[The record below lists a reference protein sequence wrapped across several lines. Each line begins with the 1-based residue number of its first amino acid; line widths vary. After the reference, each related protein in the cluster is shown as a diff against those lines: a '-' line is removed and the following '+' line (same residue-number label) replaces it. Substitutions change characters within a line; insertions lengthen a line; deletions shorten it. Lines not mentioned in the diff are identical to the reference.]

1 MGFRWWWE
9 AAKHNG
15 ESKGCVSS
23 LPSAEDPFTLTLLLP
38 QQPKSW
44 VSSGF
49 NRHPGSAGQ
58 DHMLPLVDPMYSL
71 HKKKI
76 FAHLQ
81 LSVHVG
87 AR

>member
-1 MGFRWWWE
+1 M
-9 AAKHNG
+9 AKHNS

-49 NRHPGSAGQ
+49 KRYPGPAGQ
-58 DHMLPLVDPMYSL
+58 DHMLNLVDPVFPY
-71 HKKKI
+71 KKI
-76 FAHLQ
+76 NK
-81 LSVHVG
+81 
-87 AR
+87 